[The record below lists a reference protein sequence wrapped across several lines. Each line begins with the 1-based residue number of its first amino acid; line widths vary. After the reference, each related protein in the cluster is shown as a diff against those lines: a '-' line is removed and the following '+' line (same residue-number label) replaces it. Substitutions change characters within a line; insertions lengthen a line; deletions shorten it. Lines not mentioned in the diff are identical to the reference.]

1 MAVSDK
7 EDDGIDYY
15 NDQVEEDELLETL
28 KIKTNMFI

>member
-15 NDQVEEDELLETL
+15 NDQVEEDELLETQT
-28 KIKTNMFI
+28 IIMVVD